1 MLESP
6 ENRFFCADDS
16 ESLALAARKWA
27 LRMTNEAK
35 SSHIGSSLSVI
46 DILSVLYTGVAEI
59 SPTNWTDPDRDVV
72 ILSKG
77 HAAAGL
83 YAVLGLQGFFS
94 EEDLMNFCTDGS
106 NYGGHI
112 THHGKIGVELST
124 GSLGH
129 GLPYG
134 LGIALGLMRRK
145 SSSKVYVVISDG
157 ECDEGTIWESAL
169 LAQQYELNNLFVII
183 DRNGLQSLTSTE
195 LTVALEPLADKW
207 AAFNWNV
214 VTVDGHSHNELRRVL
229 IKSDKPNCIIA
240 NTIKGK
246 GVSFME
252 NSILWHYRPP
262 SLQELALALSELE
275 GD

>member
-1 MLESP
+1 M
-6 ENRFFCADDS
+6 
-16 ESLALAARKWA
+16 
-27 LRMTNEAK
+27 
-35 SSHIGSSLSVI
+35 
-46 DILSVLYTGVAEI
+46 
-59 SPTNWTDPDRDVV
+59 
-72 ILSKG
+72 
-77 HAAAGL
+77 
-83 YAVLGLQGFFS
+83 
-94 EEDLMNFCTDGS
+94 
-106 NYGGHI
+106 
-112 THHGKIGVELST
+112 
-124 GSLGH
+124 GH

-134 LGIALGLMRRK
+134 LGIALGLKRRK
-145 SSSKVYVVISDG
+145 RSSKVYVVISDG

-229 IKSDKPNCIIA
+229 IKSNKPNCIIA